1 MRQILMLVAVAGFVV
16 ACATSPTE
24 HPPQASGF
32 EESTKPLAAVVPQ
45 RLADQ
50 TGPPDVVGRSDDP
63 PDRSRT
69 PSGTDPHA
77 NTIESTA
84 ARAVVELLE
93 DEGLLALDI
102 QTETTEE
109 LQTTIL
115 TTVLYGTGRSHPREA
130 TYLVELEAS
139 DRIWTIVSIEAVP

>member
-1 MRQILMLVAVAGFVV
+1 MRQILMLVAVAGLAV

-24 HPPQASGF
+24 HSPQDGGF
-32 EESTKPLAAVVPQ
+32 EESTKPLAEVVSQ
-45 RLADQ
+45 RVADQ
-50 TGPPDVVGRSDDP
+50 MGPPDAGGRPDDP

-69 PSGTDPHA
+69 PSGTEPHA

-139 DRIWTIVSIEAVP
+139 DRIWTIVLIEAVP